1 MPVSSSIDMPQ
12 PRPGILDLVPYVGGE
27 SKVPGVERII
37 KLSSNEGA
45 LGPSPRAM
53 AALQGMAGEI
63 HHYPDGGCTALRQ
76 ALGAHYGLNPE
87 QLVCGA
93 GSDDLITLLVRAYC
107 GPGDNIVYSQ
117 HGFLMYPLNATAVG
131 AAAIA
136 APETNLRTDVE
147 ALLAAVTPQ
156 TRMVFVANPNN
167 PTGSYITHEELNRLH
182 RGLRP
187 DIILVIDAAYTEY
200 VRRNDYPTGLELVGA
215 ASNVV
220 VLRTFSKIFAMGG
233 LRLGWAYCPPAIADV
248 LNRVRNPFN
257 VSNAAQIAGIAALA
271 DTAHLHASLEN
282 NDTVLPWFSKQVEAL
297 GLRPLPSVCNFVLV
311 QFADAE
317 PGRTAEDA
325 RLYLK
330 QKGILVR
337 QMHAYGL
344 GDCLRVTIGTLDEMR
359 ATVAHLQDWI
369 EVGTSA

>member
-1 MPVSSSIDMPQ
+1 MSNLPQ
-12 PRPGILDLVPYVGGE
+12 PRPGVLDLVPYIGGE
-27 SKVPGVERII
+27 SKVPGVDRVI

-45 LGPSPRAM
+45 LGPSPKAL
-53 AALQGMAGEI
+53 AALRDMADDM
-63 HHYPDGGCTALRQ
+63 HRYPDGGCTALRK
-76 ALGAHYGLNPE
+76 ALGQHYGLDPE
-87 QLVCGA
+87 RIVCGA

-117 HGFLMYPLNATAVG
+117 HGFLMYALNATAVG
-131 AAAIA
+131 ASAIA
-136 APETNLRTDVE
+136 APETGLRTDVE

-167 PTGSYITHEELNRLH
+167 PTGSYITHDELNRLH
-182 RGLRP
+182 AGLRP
-187 DIILVIDAAYTEY
+187 DIILVIDAAYAEY
-200 VRRNDYPTGLELVGA
+200 VRRNDYPSGLELVGA
-215 ASNVV
+215 SNNVV

-233 LRLGWAYCPPAIADV
+233 LRLGWGYFPPAIADV
-248 LNRVRNPFN
+248 MNRIRNPFN

-271 DTAHLHASLEN
+271 DADHVEATREN
-282 NDTVLPWFSKQVEAL
+282 NERVLPWFSQQVEKL
-297 GLRPLPSVCNFVLV
+297 GLKPWPSVGNFLLV

-337 QMHAYGL
+337 QMQAYGL
-344 GDCLRVTIGTLDEMR
+344 PDCLRVTIGTQEEM
-359 ATVAHLQDWI
+359 AAVVAHLQDWI
-369 EVGTSA
+369 ELGAPS